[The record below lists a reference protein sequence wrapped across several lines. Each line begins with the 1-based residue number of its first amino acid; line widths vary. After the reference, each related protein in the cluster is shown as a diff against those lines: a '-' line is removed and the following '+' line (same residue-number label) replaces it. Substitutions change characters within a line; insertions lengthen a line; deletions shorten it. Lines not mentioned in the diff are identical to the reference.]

1 VTLYHLATDRQPHTS
16 SLVNGSTVQA
26 LEGDEEA
33 LEVLFV
39 EAYAVVLDEDLT
51 GSVA

>member
-16 SLVNGSTVQA
+16 PLVNGSTVQA

-33 LEVLFV
+33 LEVLSKPMP
-39 EAYAVVLDEDLT
+39 L
-51 GSVA
+51 SSMKI